1 MRVRAATSARAQIHF
16 YLSEIFPDTLGKPIF
31 GN

>member
-1 MRVRAATSARAQIHF
+1 MRVRAATSARAQGHL
-16 YLSEIFPDTLGKPIF
+16 YLSELLPDTLGKPIF